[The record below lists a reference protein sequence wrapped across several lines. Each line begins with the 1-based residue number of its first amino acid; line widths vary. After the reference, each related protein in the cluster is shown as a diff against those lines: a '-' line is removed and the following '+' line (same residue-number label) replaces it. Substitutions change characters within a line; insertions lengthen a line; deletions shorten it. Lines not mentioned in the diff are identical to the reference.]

1 MTIHMKSFVAL
12 EMPLVLEQL
21 AEHCQFS
28 ASRELAINLL
38 PTHSFDVAKY
48 RQTETT
54 EARLLLKNHQHVSV
68 GNACDVRD
76 EVNRTK
82 LSAILQPI
90 ELVRIRSTIVSSR
103 VLKKTILGTG
113 NQFEILCQQAKILAD
128 LPELEHAI
136 DCCIDDQ
143 AEVLNTASN
152 VLAELRE
159 QVKSTNNVLLQK
171 LEHITQNP
179 NNAKFLQET
188 IITQRS
194 DRYVIL
200 LKSNFK
206 GRIPGIL
213 HGQSTSGSTLFIEPI
228 VTVELNNQLQE
239 LQIAEQQEIM
249 RVLRSLSEKVSKY
262 AKEIEKNVEILAI
275 LDLAFARANYAEAI
289 TATQPILLTW
299 TNNNNEVSDNARH
312 GSPLKLLGARH
323 PLLSP
328 KDVVA
333 IDFVVDNYTNVIVIT
348 GPNTGGKTVCLKTIG
363 LLSLMAASGL
373 HLPVESG
380 SELPIFNRI
389 FADIGDEQ
397 SIKQSLSTFS
407 SHINNIKNMLASI
420 DSRSLVLLDEIGAG
434 TDPDEGSALAQA
446 LLEYVLQNGSTAVV
460 TTHYQ
465 RLKIFSHNTDGVKN
479 ASVDFNPKTLQ
490 PSYNLTIGL
499 PGRSNALIIAHN
511 LEIPKQI
518 TDRARQLLSPS
529 DQKADSLLADIYEH
543 REIAIKAQKQ
553 QEKATE
559 QLEAQKSELQI
570 RLDSIDNERRSI
582 LLDGHKQV
590 ERELQSIRSEIDDI
604 RRDLKQA
611 KLHNQVLR
619 DAEKKVR
626 VLEEKLVLSP
636 DDSKQYQGITTPHDI
651 RLGDHVYVARLRTNG
666 VVVALQNGEAEVQI
680 GRLRLRSLIDELRPT
695 KNTRRDSDNT
705 QNKIMD
711 VQIKSPGMELHLRGQ
726 RIEDGLDNLD
736 NYLTAAILAELPW
749 VRIIHGKGTGQM
761 RQAVREALKAHSE
774 IKSFRAG
781 EQGEGGDGVTV
792 VTLE

>member
-1 MTIHMKSFVAL
+1 MTTHMKSFVAL

-28 ASRELAINLL
+28 ARRELAINIR
-38 PTHSFDVAKY
+38 PTKSIDVAEC
-48 RQTETT
+48 RQIETT
-54 EARLLLKNHQHVSV
+54 EARLLLKEHQYASV
-68 GNACDVRD
+68 GNACDVRG
-76 EVNRTK
+76 EVNRAK

-90 ELVRIRSTIVSSR
+90 ELVRIRSTLDSSR
-103 VLKKTILGTG
+103 VLKKTILGT
-113 NQFEILCQQAKILAD
+113 NNKFEILCQRAKMLVD

-136 DCCIDDQ
+136 DCSIDNQ
-143 AEVLNTASN
+143 AEVLSTASN
-152 VLAELRE
+152 LLGKLRE
-159 QVKSTNNVLLQK
+159 QSKSTNNELLQK

-179 NNAKFLQET
+179 NNSKFLQES
-188 IITQRS
+188 IITRRS

-239 LQIAEQQEIM
+239 LQIAEQREII
-249 RVLRSLSEKVSKY
+249 RVLQSLSEKVSKY
-262 AKEIEKNVEILAI
+262 SKEIENNVEILAM

-289 TATQPILLTW
+289 TATQPILLSW
-299 TNNNNEVSDNARH
+299 ANNDNEYSDDTKH
-312 GSPLKLLGARH
+312 VCSIKLLGARH

-373 HLPVESG
+373 HLPVDSG
-380 SELPIFNRI
+380 SELPIFNGI

-407 SHINNIKNMLASI
+407 SHINNIKNMLKNI

-446 LLEYVLQNGSTAVV
+446 LLEYVLQNGSMAVV

-465 RLKIFSHNTDGVKN
+465 RLKIFSHNTDRVKN

-499 PGRSNALIIAHN
+499 PGRSNALTIAHN
-511 LEIPKQI
+511 LKMPKQI
-518 TDRARQLLSPS
+518 TDRAKQLLSPS
-529 DQKADSLLADIYEH
+529 DQKADSLLADIYQH
-543 REIAIKAQKQ
+543 RETAIKAQRKQ
-553 QEKATE
+553 KQTTE

-570 RLDSIDNERRSI
+570 RLDNIDDERRSI
-582 LLDGHKQV
+582 LLAGRKQV
-590 ERELQSIRSEIDDI
+590 ENELQSIRSEINDM
-604 RRDLKQA
+604 RHHLKQS
-611 KLHNQVLR
+611 KLDNQVLMN
-619 DAEKKVR
+619 AEKKIRSVEAKPR
-626 VLEEKLVLSP
+626 LSP
-636 DDSKQYQGITTPHDI
+636 EDIKSTKGIAKKRGV

-666 VVVALQNGEAEVQI
+666 VVIALQNGEAEVQI
-680 GRLRLRSLIDELRPT
+680 GRLRLRSLIDELRPA
-695 KNTRRDSDNT
+695 KNSGSNDNA
-705 QNKIMD
+705 QNNITNMP
-711 VQIKSPGMELHLRGQ
+711 IKSPSMELHLRGQ
-726 RIEDGLDNLD
+726 RIEDGLENLD
-736 NYLTAAILAELPW
+736 NYLTEAILAELPW

-761 RQAVREALKAHSE
+761 RQAVREVLKDHPE
-774 IKSFRAG
+774 VKSYRTG
-781 EQGEGGDGVTV
+781 EQGEGGDGVTIV
-792 VTLE
+792 ILE